1 MKKWI
6 LSLSFFWMAWSAQ
19 AQERV
24 GLSACYEA
32 ARSNYPLL
40 KQKDMQAQI
49 AALQVL
55 NLQKVRQLPQLTLNG
70 QASWQNEVT
79 QIPISLPNLNIESL
93 SRDQYRLTL
102 DASYLLFDGQASTL
116 QAQVQQANGAVEQQ
130 KVEVE
135 LYKLR
140 QQVNAIYFA
149 VLLGD
154 KTIAQLNLT
163 KEDLQKKLD
172 QVNVT
177 VKNGAVLQSNADQ
190 IKSEILKT
198 EQKITEAKSLKHA
211 YVKSLSMLI
220 NDTLDAENVLL
231 QTPSEGS
238 QIPFY
243 NISQRPD
250 LILLQQQQ
258 VNLEAMK
265 GLTKAKTTP
274 KFGAFAQLGYSKPGL
289 DPFSTIFDPY
299 YLAGLKLS
307 WNIWNWNAS
316 KNERQIYSIQQD
328 MLDQQMETLDV
339 NVKLQAIQQQEEM
352 TKLRTLIEQ
361 DQQLIDLRKK
371 ISKTASTQVDN
382 GVITVTD
389 YLAQVNAEY
398 QAELSLTTHQLQL
411 AYAYV
416 NYETTLGK

>member
-1 MKKWI
+1 MY
-6 LSLSFFWMAWSAQ
+6 AQ
-19 AQERV
+19 PSTPLTLVDCQQKARV
-24 GLSACYEA
+24 
-32 ARSNYPLL
+32 NYPLL
-40 KQKDMQAQI
+40 KQKDLLQQTNDLSIENIGKAYLPTIEFNAQTSYQSTVI
-49 AALQVL
+49 VI
-55 NLQKVRQLPQLTLNG
+55 PFEIPG
-70 QASWQNEVT
+70 QETPVF
-79 QIPISLPNLNIESL
+79 PN
-93 SRDQYRLTL
+93 DHYQFTL
-102 DASYLLFDGQASTL
+102 DVKQTIYDGGAAKDQKKIQEATL
-116 QAQVQQANGAVEQQ
+116 QTDQQ

>member
-135 LYKLR
+135 LRKLND
-140 QQVNAIYFA
+140 QVNAYFLSSLLMDENIA
-149 VLLGD
+149 LTQVLMEDLKTRMTALAARVKLGTGLQTSVD
-154 KTIAQLNLT
+154 VLEAEWLKADQRLVELQATRKGFRAMLALLTGLPIGENTTLELPEKQSLVSESKRPELQLFALQKGYLDAQTKLIENKRLPRVSAFLQTGIGRPSLNVLSNEFRPIFIGGLRLNWAISNLYTSQNEKSLLQLNRQLVDSQYDT
-163 KEDLQKKLD
+163 FNK
-172 QVNVT
+172 
-177 VKNGAVLQSNADQ
+177 VLGIQ
-190 IKSEILKT
+190 
-198 EQKITEAKSLKHA
+198 
-211 YVKSLSMLI
+211 
-220 NDTLDAENVLL
+220 
-231 QTPSEGS
+231 
-238 QIPFY
+238 
-243 NISQRPD
+243 
-250 LILLQQQQ
+250 LQQQQ
-258 VNLEAMK
+258 TEIEKWQGIL
-265 GLTKAKTTP
+265 AKDQALVAIRTRI
-274 KFGAFAQLGYSKPGL
+274 KNNVAAQLESGVATATE
-289 DPFSTIFDPY
+289 FV
-299 YLAGLKLS
+299 
-307 WNIWNWNAS
+307 
-316 KNERQIYSIQQD
+316 NE
-328 MLDQQMETLDV
+328 L
-339 NVKLQAIQQQEEM
+339 
-352 TKLRTLIEQ
+352 
-361 DQQLIDLRKK
+361 
-371 ISKTASTQVDN
+371 
-382 GVITVTD
+382 
-389 YLAQVNAEY
+389 NAEN
-398 QAELSLTTHQLQL
+398 QAKINQKIHEFQLLTAQI
-411 AYAYV
+411 
-416 NYETTLGK
+416 NYNTLTR